1 MIKPTLNPNASPGCG
16 KSWRCTCRK
25 QKPSYCRE
33 TLHIRG
39 NNHELIAFLEV
50 KVGRYI
56 FSSLSKRRME
66 SLDYNAFHHVKC
78 FINITK

>member
-25 QKPSYCRE
+25 QKQSYRRE
-33 TLHIRG
+33 TLYIRG
-39 NNHELIAFLEV
+39 NYHELFSFLEV

-56 FSSLSKRRME
+56 SSSLSTRKKKRMN
-66 SLDYNAFHHVKC
+66 SIA
-78 FINITK
+78 